1 MLGHKAGRAP
11 AYASDVLLHH
21 SHTHGHI
28 VGRSSS
34 LGQSMYHI
42 DKDVVKAIG
51 GNVRAVE
58 KIGFPKQFLVNTW
71 EP

>member
-1 MLGHKAGRAP
+1 MFNTNLEDLSWELRNCLCRHLRNRFLPGCDRTEFDN
-11 AYASDVLLHH
+11 DVA
-21 SHTHGHI
+21 
-28 VGRSSS
+28 
-34 LGQSMYHI
+34 
-42 DKDVVKAIG
+42 KAIG